1 MENKKIT
8 ISNGLTKDEELE
20 KDFHFDYRAYLE
32 GCYDD
37 KIIPVE
43 ETEEYK
49 FCRILTKTPFE
60 DDAKAIYDDL
70 CRIKTGDISIQNEEE
85 RQRILEYDRRCLS
98 VANAMLIFSTNDE
111 VSLKGQNYEKE
122 LNSEMKKI
130 LEEATLERYKELHL
144 NFSEMT
150 FEEGKEILENN
161 LCDDIDEF
169 KNEYWKEYATEMD
182 LSLEERAAGWGFN
195 YIDDDMIW
203 CYIAGAETEREI
215 TKQQIISVISTLKK
229 SIKDNTKKG
238 RPIKNIRLLCAI
250 NVFVSHHN
258 YKTSNFIYRIIGECV
273 SFMGL
278 IEEDVIK
285 SWQDKVKKKESGQ
298 YFYPLISYIKQMC
311 VRARA
316 IDIEQL
322 PLLPF

>member
-8 ISNGLTKDEELE
+8 ISNGLTKDEEFE
-20 KDFHFDYRAYLE
+20 KNFDYKAYLE

-43 ETEEYK
+43 ETEKYK

-70 CRIKTGDISIQNEEE
+70 CRIKTGDISIQNEEK
-85 RQRILEYDRRCLS
+85 RQRILEYDRKCLS
-98 VANAMLIFSTNDE
+98 VANAMLIFSTNYE

-161 LCDDIDEF
+161 LCDDVDEF
-169 KNEYWKEYATEMD
+169 KSEYWKEYATEID
-182 LSLEERAAGWGFN
+182 LTYEERAAGYNFLD
-195 YIDDDMIW
+195 IDDDMIW
-203 CYIAGAETEREI
+203 CYIAGKEMEGEI
-215 TKQQIISVISTLKK
+215 TKQQIKSVISTLEK

-238 RPIKNIRLLCAI
+238 RPIKNVRLFCAI
-250 NVFVSHHN
+250 NTFMKHPN
-258 YKTSNFIYRIIGECV
+258 YKPKNSIYKIIGECV
-273 SFMGL
+273 QFMGF
-278 IEEDVIK
+278 IEEDTIK
-285 SWQDKVKKKESGQ
+285 GWKSKVRRKEKGQ
-298 YFYPLISYIKQMC
+298 YFYPLTSYIKQIC
-311 VRARA
+311 VKAKV
-316 IDIEQL
+316 IDIKTQ
-322 PLLPF
+322 

>member
-20 KDFHFDYRAYLE
+20 KDFHFDCRAYLE

-49 FCRILTKTPFE
+49 FCRKLTKTPFE

-130 LEEATLERYKELHL
+130 LEEVTLERYKELHL

-161 LCDDIDEF
+161 LCDDVYEF
-169 KNEYWKEYATEMD
+169 MNEYWEEYASEMG
-182 LSLEERAAGWGFN
+182 LNSEERAAGFHPE

-203 CYIAGAETEREI
+203 CYIVGKDMEREI
-215 TKQQIISVISTLKK
+215 TKQQIESVISALEKD
-229 SIKDNTKKG
+229 IKDNTKKG
-238 RPIKNIRLLCAI
+238 RPIKNVRLLCTI
-250 NVFVSHHN
+250 NVFVRHHN
-258 YKTSNFIYRIIGECV
+258 YNPSNSIYRIIGECV

-285 SWQDKVKKKESGQ
+285 GWKDKVKKKESGQ

-311 VRARA
+311 VRAKA

-322 PLLPF
+322 PPLPF